1 MLGVWDEILV
11 DLQQVCAI
19 AHRRQVLD
27 LLPENSTGFDRPSST
42 DKAEDLAKDGVHR
55 YPEPT
60 LGLFLAMKVRS
71 SSTSMKEQASVC
83 SVFAGSAWAACSSQ
97 QESFVMHPENSA
109 NGSETQS
116 FEV

>member
-1 MLGVWDEILV
+1 MFIGFEKI
-11 DLQQVCAI
+11 CAI

-42 DKAEDLAKDGVHR
+42 DKAKHFANSRIHR
-55 YPEPT
+55 YPDPAF
-60 LGLFLAMKVRS
+60 GFFLATKLQS
-71 SSTSMKEQASVC
+71 SSTSMKEQALVC

-109 NGSETQS
+109 NGSEPQF